1 MFLIFNFVVFF
12 KKNILL
18 TWFGKHAWKKR
29 KKNFYRNPP
38 GVIYFQ
44 FEKNYSFI

>member
-1 MFLIFNFVVFF
+1 MVWEARLE
-12 KKNILL
+12 
-18 TWFGKHAWKKR
+18 KR
-29 KKNFYRNPP
+29 KEKKNFYRNPP